1 VARTFD
7 KSAKT
12 CQGQGSC
19 FSPLWESDGHAAC
32 IVILY
37 LDLISSLAE
46 KENIVEQKYGQPPD
60 DVSSA
65 PESGT
70 VRDDTSGNAPSDRGL
85 NPGQGTAPGD
95 NTPEKD
101 DPSIASEER

>member
-1 VARTFD
+1 LHF
-7 KSAKT
+7 
-12 CQGQGSC
+12 
-19 FSPLWESDGHAAC
+19 PLIAAAGHAAC
-32 IVILY
+32 ILTLY
-37 LDLISSLAE
+37 LDFFLSRVE
-46 KENIVEQKYGQPPD
+46 KEIIVEQKHGQPSD

-85 NPGQGTAPGD
+85 NPGQGVAPGD